1 MYTGQIGLN
10 TSRHTKFPSNASDEL
25 RDSESSERSLKR
37 RVSHSALTPEVEDD
51 PIRSAIRA
59 TAKLGPVTTSKT
71 STDADLTHTAMSISE
86 VVAAEEDVDVSDL
99 IKSIHSPDKLAHSGY
114 GSKNRRGRM
123 YMFE

>member
-1 MYTGQIGLN
+1 MYTGQTGLN

-25 RDSESSERSLKR
+25 RESESSERSLKR

-59 TAKLGPVTTSKT
+59 TAKSGPVTISKT

-86 VVAAEEDVDVSDL
+86 VVAAEEDVDVSDF
-99 IKSIHSPDKLAHSGY
+99 IKFIHSPDNLAHSGY
-114 GSKNRRGRM
+114 D
-123 YMFE
+123 